1 MITLFSGW
9 ILAEENTMIDFNLEN
24 EPLEVKTESFYF
36 QLYFYTS
43 IGEHIGDV
51 LVSHLQIVIFYRE
64 HPCILHFSTPPP
76 TDQTNVWRTT
86 LVRNMETRLQIH
98 VNEVLALD
106 FLFSDL
112 TCGYLN
118 RKVEKIEFIDVE
130 SVGKFFYRGVPRL
143 GCSLIFTN
151 FIILLHVLFI

>member
-24 EPLEVKTESFYF
+24 EPLEVKTESFNF
-36 QLYFYTS
+36 DLCFYTS
-43 IGEHIGDV
+43 IGEPIGV
-51 LVSHLQIVIFYRE
+51 KVRHLKILILYRQY
-64 HPCILHFSTPPP
+64 PCILDLSTPPL

-130 SVGKFFYRGVPRL
+130 SVGKFFYIGVPRL

-151 FIILLHVLFI
+151 FIILFHVLFI